1 VVLVVF
7 SSCLGLGD
15 GEDDRSPAALW
26 TTGHPW
32 GTVPALIKEAQ
43 YVQSATSNPAC
54 DVRACITQTFR
65 AIYREEGASGFFK
78 GFVPNLLFLMGTYCA
93 GIDEEAETGKP
104 PL

>member
-1 VVLVVF
+1 MDHWA
-7 SSCLGLGD
+7 SLGY
-15 GEDDRSPAALW
+15 RSHAHKGGSICTSTA
-26 TTGHPW
+26 
-32 GTVPALIKEAQ
+32 
-43 YVQSATSNPAC
+43 SNPAW
-54 DVRACITQTFR
+54 DVRACTTQTFR